1 VGLPRFVSYFCT
13 KYIPEMN
20 DARILVVEDEQ
31 RLAEVL
37 QKQLHESGFRVDV
50 ANDGYVGR
58 E

>member
-1 VGLPRFVSYFCT
+1 
-13 KYIPEMN
+13 MN